1 MATLGLDTGKIIL
14 ARAGDVTSK
23 SHPAPGDPHELI
35 LCVELKTIDIYGFHV
50 PLRDVI
56 DETKAHCLKWV
67 WTESKEWP
75 KTLAVRLEEAARGY
89 ARRCSRASCEPQL
102 TRTKAVRLPNITA
115 MIVLA
120 AAHHIFPSMI
130 SRWRIPERSLPPA
143 AAPGA

>member
-50 PLRDVI
+50 PLTDVI

-75 KTLAVRLEEAARGY
+75 KTLAVRLEEAAR
-89 ARRCSRASCEPQL
+89 AMLDAAAELRASRSSPEPRQYDCPTL
-102 TRTKAVRLPNITA
+102 RQ
-115 MIVLA
+115 
-120 AAHHIFPSMI
+120 
-130 SRWRIPERSLPPA
+130 
-143 AAPGA
+143 